1 MQLTIDLPEALQQSL
16 LSQAAQTHTTPEQF
30 IIQLLTQNLIP
41 NTPPSDLTNDPLFQ
55 LIGCIDSDILD
66 VAEKHDEYI
75 GQAISEE
82 IHRDDE

>member
-66 VAEKHDEYI
+66 VPEKHDEYI
-75 GQAISEE
+75 GQAIYEE
-82 IHRDDE
+82 MHRDDE

>member
-1 MQLTIDLPEALQQSL
+1 MQVTIDLPEALQQSL
-16 LSQAAQTHTTPEQF
+16 LSQAAQTQTTPEQF

-41 NTPPSDLTNDPLFQ
+41 NTPPSNLTNDPLFQ

-75 GQAISEE
+75 GQAIYEE

>member
-75 GQAISEE
+75 GQAIYEE

>member
-41 NTPPSDLTNDPLFQ
+41 TTPPPDLTNDPLFQ

-75 GQAISEE
+75 GQAIYEE
-82 IHRDDE
+82 MHRDDE